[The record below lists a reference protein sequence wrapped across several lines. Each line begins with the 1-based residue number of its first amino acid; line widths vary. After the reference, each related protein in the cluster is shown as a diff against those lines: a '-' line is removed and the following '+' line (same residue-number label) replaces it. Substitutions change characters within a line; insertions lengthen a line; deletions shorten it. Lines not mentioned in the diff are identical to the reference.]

1 MTFYVL
7 RHGQKKE
14 GKFYNP
20 ELRHQD
26 PPLSEKGKVSA
37 IELIHHFSKKEI
49 KKIYISSY
57 IRTKQTIEPLAA
69 QLNLLPIV
77 DIRLNELDNGLLDD
91 MNEQEF
97 EKAFPQEWK
106 SYTARASDFRFP
118 GGETGKEARNRIDSF
133 LTEKWG
139 LHKNENVLIVS
150 HDGLIRICMI
160 YILGIPEYR
169 RSDFKVDLYGV
180 TEICFQEDIKRW
192 KLIRFNQVF
201 Q

>member
-26 PPLSEKGKVSA
+26 PPLSKKGRNDA
-37 IELIHHFSKKEI
+37 IELIHYFSKKEI
-49 KKIYISSY
+49 KAIYISSY

-69 QLNLLPIV
+69 ELNLKPIV
-77 DIRLNELDNGLLDD
+77 DIRLNELDNGILDD

-97 EKAFPQEWK
+97 ETAFPEEWK
-106 SYTARASDFRFP
+106 AYVARTADFRFP
-118 GGETGKEARNRIDSF
+118 GGETGKEARHRIGSF

-139 LHKNENVLIVS
+139 LHRNENILIVS
-150 HDGLIRICMI
+150 HDGLIRICMT

-169 RSDFKVDLYGV
+169 RSDFQVDLCGI
-180 TEICFQEDIKRW
+180 TEICFQEDVARW
-192 KLIRFNQVF
+192 KLIRFNQV
-201 Q
+201 